1 MRYKGDV
8 VNDGLVE
15 VHMSRLAEWLLRTVG
30 RALLLGMLAVVI
42 LGIIGLYT
50 QTAGWF
56 AMSGVVGPLI
66 FGAVLYQ
73 AQAPTPYT
81 DVELGADADAGD
93 DVRGV

>member
-1 MRYKGDV
+1 M
-8 VNDGLVE
+8 NDGLVE

-50 QTAGWF
+50 QTAGWL
-56 AMSGVVGPLI
+56 ALSGVVGPLI

-73 AQAPTPYT
+73 AEAPAPYT
-81 DVELGADADAGD
+81 DVELGNAASQPDPTA
-93 DVRGV
+93 